1 MKFFDL
7 DGNEISSIEDFVKTY
22 SGDYYLKKS
31 GQKGLVS
38 GLRRSSES
46 IEDVITNILK
56 YGIKTERDVARILA
70 WKIGKIKHGESEKES
85 KKAGKTVFKYS
96 SDWLQADDLG
106 DVWLYCK
113 KKDRNHENRFPI
125 DKIASYIVNHKNK
138 QENLEEKAK
147 NSPQDF
153 LNTINKY
160 FMENRIRRMGTVYMI
175 TLLYFLSGGI
185 YPIYDRFAMLALS
198 AIYNEIKP
206 ESGKKVSIDVEFSEL
221 PTKDS
226 NRFSEVMSC
235 EMAKYIKMLDDIFGD
250 SWKKN
255 RDIDRALWVYGH
267 LFEMK

>member
-1 MKFFDL
+1 MMFYDP
-7 DGNEISSIEDFVKTY
+7 DGNVISKDKFIYDY
-22 SGDYYLKKS
+22 SQDYYLKEL
-31 GQKGLVS
+31 GDKGLVP
-38 GLRRSSES
+38 GLRRCSEFVEKTINTILCEGIQS
-46 IEDVITNILK
+46 RQDV
-56 YGIKTERDVARILA
+56 VRILA
-70 WKIGKIKHGESEKES
+70 WKIGKIKHRASQNS
-85 KKAGKTVFKYS
+85 GKCDDERYFKYS
-96 SDWLQADDLG
+96 KDWENADKLG

-138 QENLEEKAK
+138 HENLEEIAK

-160 FMENRIRRMGTVYMI
+160 FKENKIGRMGTVYMI

-226 NRFSEVMSC
+226 NRFSAVMSC